1 MRAVL
6 IGANGQ
12 LGSDLMKIFSGWDLV
27 GKTHCD
33 LDIGDLE
40 RVREVLS
47 HTKPDAVINT
57 AAFNRVDDCE
67 DDPEK
72 AFSANAYGARNLA
85 RVCADF
91 NCALMHISTDYV
103 FGGEK
108 TSPYTE
114 DDAPNPLSVYG
125 VSKLAGEYF
134 VRNICPKHFVVRTS
148 GLYGAAGSRGKG
160 GNFVDTMIRLAR
172 EGKPIRVVDDQV
184 LTPSYTKDLA
194 QGLKE
199 LVQTEA
205 YGVYHITNRGQC
217 SWQEF
222 AAKTF
227 LLLGLNPDFRP
238 TTTEAL
244 GLKARRPAYS
254 VLARAKLKQLGIEDM
269 PPWDDAL
276 KRYLIEKGHLRK

>member
-1 MRAVL
+1 MRAVV

-12 LGSDLMKIFSGWDLV
+12 LGSDLMKIFSGWDLA
-27 GKTHCD
+27 GTTHCA
-33 LDIGDLE
+33 LDIGNLE
-40 RVREVLS
+40 RVREFLS

-67 DDPEK
+67 DEPEK
-72 AFSANAYGARNLA
+72 AFSTNAYGARNLA

-91 NCALMHISTDYV
+91 NCALMQISTDYV

-108 TSPYTE
+108 AFPYTE

-172 EGKPIRVVDDQV
+172 QGKPIRVVDDQV

-199 LVQTEA
+199 LIQTEA
-205 YGVYHITNRGQC
+205 YGVYHITNGGQC
-217 SWQEF
+217 SWHEF
-222 AAKTF
+222 AAKIFF
-227 LLLGLNPDFRP
+227 LLDLSPDFGP
-238 TTTEAL
+238 TTTKSL

-254 VLARAKLKQLGIEDM
+254 VLAGAKLKQLGIEDM
-269 PPWDDAL
+269 PLWEDGL